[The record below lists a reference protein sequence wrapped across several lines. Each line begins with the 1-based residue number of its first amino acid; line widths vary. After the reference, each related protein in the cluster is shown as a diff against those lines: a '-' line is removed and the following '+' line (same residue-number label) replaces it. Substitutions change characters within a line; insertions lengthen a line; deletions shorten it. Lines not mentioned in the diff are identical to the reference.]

1 MAQGTIAGRY
11 RVLREVGR
19 GGMGAVWLCQDERLG
34 RQVAVKQ
41 VGHVSGEA
49 PDVAR
54 AMREARSSAPL
65 NHPNVVAIY
74 DAIDEGD
81 HIWLVMEYVDGRTL
95 AQIIAEDGPVPPE
108 RVAEIGAQV
117 ADGLAAAHARGT
129 IHRDIKP
136 SNILLGPD
144 GRAKISDFGISRT
157 MGDDTLTQ
165 TGMLSGTPSYL
176 SPEIA
181 RGEDPSPASDAWAL
195 GATLFAAVE
204 GRPPYASQPNPLA
217 TLANIVGQ
225 PPPHPERAGVLTEPI
240 RRLMD
245 PDPQS
250 RWEVADAAHA
260 LRRIHARH
268 RTDRTREETA
278 AFGGAAG
285 AAAAVPTQPHP
296 EPTAPT
302 REPAE
307 PTPEPTPV
315 PTERTPA
322 PAPAAAPTPAAPP
335 SRRPRRRRPLLLVLG
350 VLAVLAILVGLGTY
364 LLGNDPTGDTTD
376 PSADSGRAGGTS
388 EEANPDG
395 ERSQAVPRT
404 LSGSASREA
413 FVEDYYA
420 VLPDD
425 TETGWSM
432 LSPGFQQEVGSYDD
446 YDGFWSTIDS
456 VTVED
461 TQPAGPGA
469 VDATLVYTTDGSSQS
484 EVRRIELTRSGGD
497 YLISGDEI
505 VG

>member
-1 MAQGTIAGRY
+1 MAQGTVAGRY
-11 RVLREVGR
+11 RILREVGR
-19 GGMGAVWLCQDERLG
+19 GGMGSVWLCRDERLG

-41 VGHVSGEA
+41 VGHVTGEV
-49 PDVAR
+49 PDLAR

-81 HIWLVMEYVDGRTL
+81 RIWLVMEYVDGRTL

-108 RVAEIGAQV
+108 QAAEIGAQV
-117 ADGLAAAHARGT
+117 ADGLAAAHSRGT
-129 IHRDIKP
+129 IHRDVKP

-157 MGDDTLTQ
+157 VGDDTLPQ

-181 RGEDPSPASDAWAL
+181 RGEDPSPASDVWAL

-204 GRPPYASQPNPLA
+204 GRPPYPSQPNPLA

-225 PPPHPERAGVLTEPI
+225 PPPLPERAGVLTEPI
-240 RRLMD
+240 RRMMD
-245 PDPQS
+245 PDPRS
-250 RWEVADAAHA
+250 RWAVADAAHA

-285 AAAAVPTQPHP
+285 SADAVPTRSQPAA
-296 EPTAPT
+296 T
-302 REPAE
+302 PA
-307 PTPEPTPV
+307 PTPE

-322 PAPAAAPTPAAPP
+322 PSPPPPTPAAAPVQ
-335 SRRPRRRRPLLLVLG
+335 RPRRRRAVLLVLG
-350 VLAVLAILVGLGTY
+350 IVAALAILAGLGTF
-364 LLGNDPTGDTTD
+364 LLGNDPAGETTEATGNAGEGGAAPKESNPPSAASD
-376 PSADSGRAGGTS
+376 PSAA
-388 EEANPDG
+388 
-395 ERSQAVPRT
+395 
-404 LSGSASREA
+404 ASREA

-420 VLPDD
+420 ALPDD
-425 TETGWSM
+425 TETGWSQ
-432 LSPGFQQEVGSYDD
+432 LSPGFQSEVGSYAD
-446 YDGFWSTIDS
+446 YDGFWSTIDA

-461 TQPAGPGA
+461 VDAVGPQA
-469 VDATLVYTTDGSSQS
+469 VDTTLVYTTDGSSQR
-484 EVRRIELTRSGGD
+484 EVRRIELTESNGD
-497 YLISGDEI
+497 YLISGDEV